1 MQVVLCGTIPYMTQD
16 SLELSVLVHKFAIK
30 GRLVTVF
37 PVGGGNINDTYIA
50 IFRNTFEEQQVI
62 LQRINANVFANPRK
76 IMENLHYITQH
87 SHEKLERE
95 ADGADRVWQM
105 PKIIQTWEGEDFYT
119 GIDGSCW
126 RVITKIPSASAF
138 DTPQGPEHAA
148 ECGAVLAHFH
158 GLLSDLD
165 ISRLHDPLPG
175 FHITPRYLE
184 KYDET
189 MASDAGQR
197 RLNASMEARRL
208 AKIIDDRR
216 DFVPVLQK
224 AIADGSLKKRVM
236 HGDPKINNI
245 MIDDF
250 TGKGTAM
257 IDLDTVSPGLVQ
269 YDFGDAVRSICNPAG
284 EEELNLNRVVFDM
297 DLFEAFARGYLAQ
310 ARDFLTETDR
320 HYLFPAVRLI
330 TFELGLRFF
339 QDYLAG
345 SVYFKTRSAEQNLNR
360 ARVQFRLCE
369 SIESR
374 ERMIRA
380 VLEKHD

>member
-1 MQVVLCGTIPYMTQD
+1 MPI
-16 SLELSVLVHKFAIK
+16 
-30 GRLVTVF
+30 
-37 PVGGGNINDTYIA
+37 GGGNINDTFLA

-62 LQRINANVFANPRK
+62 LQRINSNVFVEPAK
-76 IMENLHYITQH
+76 IMANLHTITAH
-87 SHEKLERE
+87 SHSKLAKEL
-95 ADGADRVWQM
+95 DDSDRVWQM
-105 PKIIQTWEGEDFYT
+105 PKIIPTQDGKDFFVAD
-119 GIDGSCW
+119 DGSSW
-126 RVITKIPSASAF
+126 RVITKIPSATAF
-138 DTPQGPEHAA
+138 SNAQGPEHAS

-158 GLLSDLD
+158 NLLSDLD
-165 ISRLHDPLPG
+165 ISSLHDPLPG
-175 FHITPRYLE
+175 FHVTPLYLK

-189 MASDAGQR
+189 ILTEAGQQ

-208 AKIIDDRR
+208 AKIIEDRR
-216 DFVPVLQK
+216 SFVPVLQN
-224 AIADGSLKKRVM
+224 ALENGELRLRVM

-245 MIDDF
+245 MIDNF

-284 EEELNLNRVVFDM
+284 EEELNLNNVLFDM
-297 DLFEAFARGYLAQ
+297 DLFEAFSRGYLAYGREFMSD
-310 ARDFLTETDR
+310 ADK
-320 HYLFPAVRLI
+320 HYLFDAVRLI

-345 SVYFKTRSAEQNLNR
+345 SVYFKTRSPEQNLNR

-374 ERMIRA
+374 ERMIRS

>member
-1 MQVVLCGTIPYMTQD
+1 M
-16 SLELSVLVHKFAIK
+16 ELSVLIQKFAIQGK
-30 GRLVTVF
+30 LVTII
-37 PVGGGNINDTYIA
+37 PVSGGNINDTYLA

-62 LQRINANVFANPRK
+62 LQRINGNVFASPAK
-76 IMENLHYITQH
+76 IMANLHYITQH
-87 SHEKLERE
+87 AHQKLEKE
-95 ADGADRVWQM
+95 VETSDRVWQM
-105 PKIIQTWEGEDFYT
+105 PKIIQTWEGADFYT
-119 GIDGSCW
+119 GIDGSSW
-126 RVITKIPSASAF
+126 RVITRIPSATAHNS
-138 DTPQGPEHAA
+138 PQGPEHAA

-158 GLLSDLD
+158 GLLADLD
-165 ISRLHDPLPG
+165 ISKLHDPLPG
-175 FHITPRYLE
+175 FHVTPKYLA
-184 KYDET
+184 KYDQT
-189 MASDAGQR
+189 IQTDSGSR

-208 AKIIDDRR
+208 AKIIEDRR
-216 DFVPVLQK
+216 GYVPVLQK
-224 AIADGSLKKRVM
+224 ALDKGDLKLRVM

-245 MIDDF
+245 MIDNF

-284 EEELNLNRVVFDM
+284 EEELNLNKVLFDM
-297 DLFEAFARGYLAQ
+297 DLFEAFSKGYLAY
-310 ARDFLTETDR
+310 ARDFLTEADK
-320 HYLFPAVRLI
+320 HYLYDAVRLI

-345 SVYFKTRSAEQNLNR
+345 SVYFKTRSPEQNLNR

-380 VLEKHD
+380 ALEKHD